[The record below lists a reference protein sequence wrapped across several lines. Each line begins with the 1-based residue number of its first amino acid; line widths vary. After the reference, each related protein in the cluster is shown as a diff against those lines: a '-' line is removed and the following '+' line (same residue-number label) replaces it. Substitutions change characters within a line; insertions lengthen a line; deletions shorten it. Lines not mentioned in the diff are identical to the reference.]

1 MLIVGSIVLF
11 VLIVSLLKLPRLRL
25 GSSALVAASLFG
37 IFVGVSSENY
47 QAGIGAFLVT
57 LVLFW

>member
-1 MLIVGSIVLF
+1 MIIIGSIILF
-11 VLIVSLLKLPRLRL
+11 VIIVSSLKLPRLRL
-25 GSSALVAASLFG
+25 GPSALLAALLFG

-57 LVLFW
+57 AVLFW